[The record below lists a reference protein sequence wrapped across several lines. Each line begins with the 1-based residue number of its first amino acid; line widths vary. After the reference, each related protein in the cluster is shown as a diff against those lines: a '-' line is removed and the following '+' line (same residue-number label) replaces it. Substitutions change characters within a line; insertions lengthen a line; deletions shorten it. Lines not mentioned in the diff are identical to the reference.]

1 MAATIAANEAATAT
15 EAITAVDA
23 VAAASVAAA
32 FTTAAIAAVAVSVV
46 AISVATAFAS
56 PSLTPESNGA
66 TPHTQGNVIIK
77 ELAELIAHNRQAAL
91 QLAAARMRQHKESD

>member
-1 MAATIAANEAATAT
+1 
-15 EAITAVDA
+15 
-23 VAAASVAAA
+23 
-32 FTTAAIAAVAVSVV
+32 VSVV

-66 TPHTQGNVIIK
+66 TPQPQGNMIIK

-91 QLAAARMRQHKESD
+91 QLAAARMRQHKERDGAVAASAAPLAPLEALLRGGGFDWMRILDDH